1 MRLLLATILFLPG
14 LGMAATYPVGPGETW
29 TTLNALFSA
38 VNLGPDDI
46 VEVAGAV
53 TYPGGVVVPAEDG
66 GSAGHPVIIRGMRV
80 GGQRPVIS
88 GGSNTVEFR
97 QSDHLVFEGFEVRG
111 GSARCILQGAHDVTV
126 RDSVIHECAGHGILG
141 TDLESGSFTLEY
153 SEIYDAGSGTSQ
165 HPLYIQSDEIAHPG
179 SVFRMRYCYVHDGN
193 GGNLLKSRHERNE
206 IHYNWFEGAAYHELE
221 LIGPDE
227 ETQAPGWTRDLV
239 REDSDV
245 VGNVIIHTNPDF
257 GSVVRAGGDGSGQ
270 SKGRVRFVNNTF
282 ILASGEDAT
291 VFRIFDGIQSV
302 EMHNN
307 VIDVSAG
314 GTARIERTVEAVWT
328 NGRQIHGSNNWIEA
342 GSSFVPG
349 AGEWSA
355 TLSGS
360 NPGFA
365 NAAAFDFTPLSGSPL
380 RNAGNNTPAS
390 DPGFPFPVPTFPPAF
405 HPQRALVPVAVARGA
420 DGFIDIGAFEALSD
434 LIFAHGFE

>member
-1 MRLLLATILFLPG
+1 M
-14 LGMAATYPVGPGETW
+14 
-29 TTLNALFSA
+29 
-38 VNLGPDDI
+38 
-46 VEVAGAV
+46 
-53 TYPGGVVVPAEDG
+53 
-66 GSAGHPVIIRGMRV
+66 
-80 GGQRPVIS
+80 
-88 GGSNTVEFR
+88 
-97 QSDHLVFEGFEVRG
+97 
-111 GSARCILQGAHDVTV
+111 
-126 RDSVIHECAGHGILG
+126 
-141 TDLESGSFTLEY
+141 
-153 SEIYDAGSGTSQ
+153 
-165 HPLYIQSDEIAHPG
+165 
-179 SVFRMRYCYVHDGN
+179 
-193 GGNLLKSRHERNE
+193 
-206 IHYNWFEGAAYHELE
+206 
-221 LIGPDE
+221 
-227 ETQAPGWTRDLV
+227 

-257 GSVVRAGGDGSGQ
+257 GSVVRVGGDGSGQ

-282 ILASGEDAT
+282 VLASGEDAT

-360 NPGFA
+360 NPGFT
-365 NAAAFDFTPLSGSPL
+365 NAAAFDFTPLDQEPQPAGVADAPL
-380 RNAGNNTPAS
+380 AIEG
-390 DPGFPFPVPTFPPAF
+390 
-405 HPQRALVPVAVARGA
+405 QRAVDELAAAVARGA

>member
-1 MRLLLATILFLPG
+1 MRFLLVLALLPSVG
-14 LGMAATYPVGPGETW
+14 LAATYQVGPGETYP
-29 TTLNALFSA
+29 TLNALFSA
-38 VNLGPDDI
+38 VNLGGDDI
-46 VEVAGAV
+46 VEVAGDE
-53 TYPGGVVVPAEDG
+53 TYAGGVIVPEADG
-66 GSAGHPVIIRGMRV
+66 GSPGHPVIIRGIRV
-80 GGQRPVIS
+80 NGQRPIIS

-97 QSDHLVFEGFEVRG
+97 QSDHLVFEGFEVTG

-126 RDSVIHECAGHGILG
+126 RDSVIHGCAGHGILG

-153 SEIYDAGSGTSQ
+153 SEIYDAGNGTSQ
-165 HPLYIQSDEIAHPG
+165 HPLYIQSDEIANPG

-206 IHYNWFEGAAYHELE
+206 ILYNWFEGAAYHELE

-245 VGNVIIHTNPDF
+245 VGNVIVHTNPDF
-257 GSVVRAGGDGSGQ
+257 GSVIRVGGDGSGQ

-282 ILASGEDAT
+282 NLASGEDST
-291 VFRIFDGIQSV
+291 VFRIYDGIQSV

-307 VIDVSAG
+307 VIDVAAG

-328 NGRQIHGSNNWIEA
+328 NGRQIHGSNNWIES
-342 GSSFVPG
+342 GSTFVPG

-360 NPGFA
+360 NPGFT
-365 NAAAFDFTPLSGSPL
+365 NAAAFDFTPLAGSPL
-380 RNAGNNTPAS
+380 RNAGNNAPAS
-390 DPGFPFPVPTFPPAF
+390 DAGFPFPGPTFPPVLV
-405 HPQRALVPVAVARGA
+405 PQRALLIPAVARSA
-420 DGFIDIGAFEALSD
+420 DGFIDIGAYEALTD